1 MSVPEIILVW
11 LIVTKK
17 WCPHLYKLFRPLFAL
32 STLFGPKNQNFWK
45 IKKIPGDII
54 IYNSILKIRITCLI
68 CKYDVD
74 SITSHFGPFAPF
86 TQFLTQKIKIFEEK
100 KKPPGRI
107 IILHLHPKNHNHL
120 MYGALKMIL
129 IALQVILGQFLP
141 QTYNFWKMKK
151 CLKRTKNTNNH
162 KHNKCHNHITCCSLD
177 RVQTSFLPILGH
189 FFLYAIFGLK
199 NQNFWKMKK
208 SPRDIIILH
217 TLRCLI
223 KVEVRDFS

>member
-1 MSVPEIILVW
+1 MSISEIILVW

-17 WCPHLYKLFRPLFAL
+17 WFPHLYRLFRPLFAL
-32 STLFGPKNQNFWK
+32 LTLSGPKNQNFWK

-100 KKPPGRI
+100 KKPPGHI
-107 IILHLHPKNHNHL
+107 IILHLHPKSHNYL

-129 IALQVILGQFLP
+129 IALQVSLGQFLP
-141 QTYNFWKMKK
+141 FY
-151 CLKRTKNTNNH
+151 
-162 KHNKCHNHITCCSLD
+162 S
-177 RVQTSFLPILGH
+177 
-189 FFLYAIFGLK
+189 IFSQNLQFLK
-199 NQNFWKMKK
+199 NGKMPK
-208 SPRDIIILH
+208 
-217 TLRCLI
+217 TY
-223 KVEVRDFS
+223 